1 MYFKQCQHF
10 FCVFQYM
17 ESEIIDYLTLQNLVS
32 EDFDAPMNQRIRSA
46 FIIAKKQYK
55 NLTEE
60 QKKGILKKLK
70 ERK

>member
-1 MYFKQCQHF
+1 MSRL
-10 FCVFQYM
+10 FCVFSCM
-17 ESEIIDYLTLQNLVS
+17 ESEIIDYLTLQNLAS

-46 FIIAKKQYK
+46 FIIAKKQYE

-60 QKKGILKKLK
+60 QRKEIIKKLK